1 MTRFF
6 VNDTEENAD
15 QDFDDQPAL
24 ENNWRWVAVLAGVVL
39 VGAVAGTVMI
49 LGGGD
54 SGSTAGKVMPQT
66 SLPVA
71 APGPPA
77 ASITPT
83 STSQPPVSSSLPPET
98 VTSVTPSTSPSSQT
112 PSAAAGPTA
121 DARTVTY
128 TVSGNRSLIDLV
140 TVFYTDE
147 QGALQTDVNVA
158 LPWSRTVVLNPG
170 VQPSSV
176 TATSVTGH
184 LNCSITDASGATLA
198 LQNNN
203 SMIATCTR

>member
-6 VNDTEENAD
+6 VNDTEEDAD
-15 QDFDDQPAL
+15 QDFDDQPDL
-24 ENNWRWVAVLAGVVL
+24 EKNWRWVAVLAGVVL

-98 VTSVTPSTSPSSQT
+98 VTSVTPSTSPTSQT
-112 PSAAAGPTA
+112 PSAAAGPTV
-121 DARTVTY
+121 DARAVTY
-128 TVSGNRSLIDLV
+128 TVSGSRSLIDLV

-170 VQPSSV
+170 VQLSSV

-198 LQNNN
+198 LQNKN